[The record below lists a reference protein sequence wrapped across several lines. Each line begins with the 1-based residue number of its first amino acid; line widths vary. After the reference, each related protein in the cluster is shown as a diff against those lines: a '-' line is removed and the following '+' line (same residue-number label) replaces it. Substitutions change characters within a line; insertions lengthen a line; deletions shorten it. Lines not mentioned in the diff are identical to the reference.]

1 MLRLCLEIS
10 PPSLP
15 HLLPVP
21 LRSPS
26 FTLPL
31 IICAS
36 RAVTFLSL
44 PSSVPLSPHP
54 SQVGLIANATSVLR
68 DLTHLA
74 DAMHSH
80 TAVHPQPPFHLVA
93 MFGPEHGFRGT
104 AQAGKSESASKDPK
118 TGLPIFDLYGKDP
131 PAIAKC
137 FEASGADTIVFDIQ
151 DVGARFYT
159 FIWTL
164 YDCLVAA
171 ALSSSVRRFVVLDR
185 PNPLGGVVVD
195 GPVTEPQHASFV
207 GRKAIPLRH
216 GMTVGELALLF
227 FSEFLPPDPHLAQL
241 SGGGSVSSSSSSSS
255 STSSRPF
262 SPSFKVEVVQME
274 GWSRSSSPF
283 FPFFPYPQPLLSPAS
298 LSSRYPGPVSAPPP
312 SPSLSHSTTPLPA
325 SIRQQ
330 NVSIEAGPLSSISP
344 PATVAALL
352 SSATV
357 ADATAAGA
365 TVATALQ
372 PLLWVPPS
380 PNMPTPIT
388 ALVYAG
394 TCLMEGTNLSEGRGT
409 TLPFQLIGAPF
420 MDHRF
425 AQAVRDQRCP
435 GCAIRG
441 AYFSPAA
448 GKYSGKQVCGI
459 ESLRY
464 DCEWPYAIR
473 EAIFPPAA
481 GKYSG
486 KQVCGVEV
494 SCSLKWFSGMGMDW
508 QPYDHKCGM
517 YHQGGRLPSCCW
529 QILWKASVRHRG
541 ELFNNK
547 RHVLPSQ
554 DVFPPSCCQ

>member
-1 MLRLCLEIS
+1 MPRLCLEIS

-36 RAVTFLSL
+36 RSGG
-44 PSSVPLSPHP
+44 SPMPH
-54 SQVGLIANATSVLR
+54 
-68 DLTHLA
+68 
-74 DAMHSH
+74 AMHSH

-352 SSATV
+352 SSTTV

-394 TCLMEGTNLSEGRGT
+394 TCLME
-409 TLPFQLIGAPF
+409 
-420 MDHRF
+420 
-425 AQAVRDQRCP
+425 
-435 GCAIRG
+435 
-441 AYFSPAA
+441 
-448 GKYSGKQVCGI
+448 VC
-459 ESLRY
+459 
-464 DCEWPYAIR
+464 
-473 EAIFPPAA
+473 
-481 GKYSG
+481 
-486 KQVCGVEV
+486 VCV
-494 SCSLKWFSGMGMDW
+494 S
-508 QPYDHKCGM
+508 H
-517 YHQGGRLPSCCW
+517 
-529 QILWKASVRHRG
+529 
-541 ELFNNK
+541 
-547 RHVLPSQ
+547 
-554 DVFPPSCCQ
+554 